1 MDERRINPPFL
12 LTMSAKES
20 KVGNIFIGDQ
30 ISFVQMRRFLFGT
43 VMGFG
48 YTDANGRLQPYLK
61 IAEYPEDKI
70 LVPQVERIVN
80 RGKRH

>member
-1 MDERRINPPFL
+1 MKVESIHPLFDR
-12 LTMSAKES
+12 MSAKES

-48 YTDANGRLQPYLK
+48 YTEANGRLQPYLR
-61 IAEYPEDKI
+61 IAEYPDDKI

-80 RGKRH
+80 RGKKY